1 MSPVQIQR
9 QKRAIK
15 IADAVNNIEDV
26 PVSNYAKEL
35 AEQWADGTIS
45 ATQMKK
51 FLIQIHRKV

>member
-9 QKRAIK
+9 RKRVIK
-15 IADAVNNIEDV
+15 IADAVNNIEGV

-35 AEQWADGTIS
+35 AEQWADGAIS

-51 FLIQIHRKV
+51 FLIQMHKKA